1 MDIVLLIHALVRF
14 LLLIVALVGVIYT
27 LVGLFQQRAPVQMDQ
42 TLGSVFVGVYDLQM
56 LLGLLIILLG
66 GLTQAIHPVVMFI
79 GLVVAHGL
87 QTMTRRAQGPQV
99 WPMRLAL
106 YIAPLVI
113 ILVGLA
119 SIGRLPT

>member
-1 MDIVLLIHALVRF
+1 MDIVLLIHSLVRF
-14 LLLIVALVGVIYT
+14 LLLIIALVGIVFT
-27 LVGLFQQRAPVQMDQ
+27 LVAIFQQRAPVKMDQ
-42 TLGSVFVGVYDLQM
+42 TLGSVFVGMYDLQM

-87 QTMTRRAQGPQV
+87 QTMTRRAERSQV

-113 ILVGLA
+113 ILIGLS

>member
-14 LLLIVALVGVIYT
+14 LLLIVALVGIIYT

-87 QTMTRRAQGPQV
+87 QAMTRRAQGPQV